1 MRTLPGVA
9 VAEGGIAD
17 EAKLVDRNSKV
28 ISNGGAPNLAF
39 SVDPKGDQRFNP
51 LVKTAGRWPNGP
63 SEIAI
68 DTKTAKEKH
77 FAIGDTIGVLTRG
90 PVERF
95 RIVGLVKFGGLTS
108 LGGATL
114 AIFDLPTAQRIF
126 HKEGQAR
133 LDRDRRRAPA

>member
-1 MRTLPGVA
+1 M
-9 VAEGGIAD
+9 
-17 EAKLVDRNSKV
+17 

-63 SEIAI
+63 NEIAI
-68 DTKTAKEKH
+68 DTKTANEKH

-95 RIVGLVKFGGLTS
+95 RIVGLVKFGGLT
-108 LGGATL
+108 L
-114 AIFDLPTAQRIF
+114 ARRRDARDLRPPHRAAHLPQG
-126 HKEGQAR
+126 GQAR
-133 LDRDRRRAPA
+133 LDRHRLALRT